1 MRMALIIAGS
11 LSLFLVSCLQGQP
24 GKDVHPEAASLD
36 RLDCP
41 KSMNPLPAWLD
52 KELAAFK
59 EARYQ
64 TGGAWMYA
72 QLKKCKTPDGQAL
85 EILPELTN
93 ILRFTKI
100 MDQGIREKHMMK
112 LAVTD
117 EEYIAAAP
125 PGLLDLP
132 EDLKTQEFLQ
142 ALDRN
147 LEDGGAEALAYVDR
161 VNEGK
166 PESMKYKRFIFDS
179 QFLST
184 PDFSKSMTRF
194 FVHVPG
200 DDFDRFLQFG
210 LRDDRNKVQA
220 SSVSVVS
227 IQKRDLQTHQK
238 LEKPQAWY
246 HDWFRKRTTE
256 GVVFSTRL
264 KETNSLESC
273 YGCHSAALLP
283 IYPEASTFD
292 ALQFQV
298 ELAAV
303 NEVVRSFSNAEPAMV
318 NRQDFGP
325 ALGPVDYPG
334 RTPEFFQQCAG
345 DLMSHPTSI
354 QKVAQAM
361 NCSSCHNDVYRP
373 ALRSPMASLSQIPR
387 DSIVKVLVTEQKS
400 MPPSADL
407 SDAERDAVV
416 KCLNFEYF
424 AFGSAEQ
431 GLMDK
436 WLRNTK

>member
-1 MRMALIIAGS
+1 MRISPIISNILPFLLLSCMQAKSAKDIHSQKTS
-11 LSLFLVSCLQGQP
+11 LENLNC
-24 GKDVHPEAASLD
+24 PEG
-36 RLDCP
+36 
-41 KSMNPLPAWLD
+41 MNPIGPWLD

-64 TGGAWMYA
+64 TGGAWMYS
-72 QLKKCKTPDGQAL
+72 QLKKCKTPNGEDL
-85 EILPELTN
+85 EILPELVN

-100 MDQGIREKHMMK
+100 MDNGIQEKHMMK
-112 LAVTD
+112 LEVTD

-125 PGLLDLP
+125 QGLLDLP

-147 LEDGGAEALAYVDR
+147 LDDRGAKALAYIDR
-161 VNEGK
+161 INQGK
-166 PESMKYKRFIFDS
+166 QENMKYKRFIFDS

-200 DDFDRFLQFG
+200 EDFDRFLQFA
-210 LRDDRNKVQA
+210 LRDDRSKVQA
-220 SSVSVVS
+220 SSISVVS
-227 IQKRDLQTHQK
+227 IQKRDLETHKK

-246 HDWFRKRTTE
+246 HDWFRKRTSDSIT
-256 GVVFSTRL
+256 FSTRL

-273 YGCHSAALLP
+273 YSCHSSALLP
-283 IYPEASTFD
+283 IYPDEKTFD
-292 ALQFQV
+292 AIQFQDDL
-298 ELAAV
+298 EAV
-303 NEVVRSFSNAEPAMV
+303 NQAVRDFSNAELAMV

-334 RTPEFFQQCAG
+334 RTAEFFQQCAG
-345 DLMSHPTSI
+345 ELANNEASI
-354 QKVAQAM
+354 QRVADAM
-361 NCSSCHNDVYRP
+361 NCSTCHNDIYRP

-400 MPPSADL
+400 MPPSSDL
-407 SDAERDAVV
+407 NDLERDAVV

-424 AFGSAEQ
+424 AFGSSEQ

-436 WLRNTK
+436 WLRNSM